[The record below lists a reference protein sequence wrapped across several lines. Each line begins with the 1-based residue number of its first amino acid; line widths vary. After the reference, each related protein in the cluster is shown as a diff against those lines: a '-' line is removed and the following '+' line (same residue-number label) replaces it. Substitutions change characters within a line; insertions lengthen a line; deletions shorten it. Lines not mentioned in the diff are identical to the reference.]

1 MSNHTAT
8 HVLNFAIRSV
18 LGEGDQAVWLHL
30 PSYPSFTHIFFRFA
44 VCLQGSLVDS
54 ERLRFDYSAKRGMNV
69 DDIRKTE
76 EIVNKI
82 ITEKTT
88 VYAKIAR

>member
-1 MSNHTAT
+1 
-8 HVLNFAIRSV
+8 
-18 LGEGDQAVWLHL
+18 
-30 PSYPSFTHIFFRFA
+30 
-44 VCLQGSLVDS
+44 
-54 ERLRFDYSAKRGMNV
+54 MNV